1 MFTMDWV
8 LGIMRQGYNPQQV
21 MMSVLETRMK
31 GTPMGDNL
39 INLARSG
46 NTKGIEQIARNYA
59 SQRGVDFDK
68 EFTAFRQKYRI

>member
-1 MFTMDWV
+1 MFTMDWF
-8 LGIMRQGYNPQQV
+8 LGMIKQGYNPQQV

-46 NTKGIEQIARNYA
+46 NTKGIEQIARNYV

-68 EFTAFRQKYRI
+68 EFAAFRQKYRI

>member
-1 MFTMDWV
+1 MFTMDWF
-8 LGIMRQGYNPQQV
+8 LGMMRQGYNPQQV

-46 NTKGIEQIARNYA
+46 NTKGIEQIARNYV

-68 EFTAFRQKYRI
+68 EFAAFRQKYRI